1 MTAGRRRRKRFFS
14 TLITIVFVLFLL
26 AGALYAG
33 VYLGRLIFDD
43 TPGETV
49 QTIPSASSLPEL
61 PEAYLSLRD
70 PNAEKHSDSFYYG
83 FLNEEEQRV
92 YECLLAACLDFREEM
107 RISPLVSEAEF
118 LRANSALSLDHPE
131 FYWAGSS
138 TKYYVNRDN
147 MVTSVTYGMNGDERE
162 TLEKIDALTTP
173 VCESLPDREYDA
185 YRMLY
190 EYVIDLADYDGAHPE
205 QGQTIKSVF
214 VNHRSVC
221 AGYSR
226 AFEYLCR
233 KAGLEC
239 VYVTGTAV
247 LNNGENGSHAWNL
260 IRIQDQWY
268 WCDVTWGDPVFEGQG
283 EGEMN
288 YNYFCVSDRE
298 LTKEHVI
305 DYNPSDLSV
314 EYPSCP
320 DDSLN
325 WYVLNQA
332 YFETYDEET
341 MRQYVTWRASEG
353 MEKIVMK
360 FSNQEELGKAVYEL
374 IEQEKIFRF
383 LNDAGMMCHSLSY
396 VKFEGISAMW
406 IVLHPDEVLPSIN

>member
-1 MTAGRRRRKRFFS
+1 M
-14 TLITIVFVLFLL
+14 
-26 AGALYAG
+26 
-33 VYLGRLIFDD
+33 
-43 TPGETV
+43 
-49 QTIPSASSLPEL
+49 
-61 PEAYLSLRD
+61 
-70 PNAEKHSDSFYYG
+70 
-83 FLNEEEQRV
+83 
-92 YECLLAACLDFREEM
+92 
-107 RISPLVSEAEF
+107 
-118 LRANSALSLDHPE
+118 
-131 FYWAGSS
+131 
-138 TKYYVNRDN
+138 
-147 MVTSVTYGMNGDERE
+147 
-162 TLEKIDALTTP
+162 
-173 VCESLPDREYDA
+173 
-185 YRMLY
+185 
-190 EYVIDLADYDGAHPE
+190 IDLADYDGAHPE

-332 YFETYDEET
+332 YIETYDEET

-406 IVLHPDEVLPSIN
+406 IVLHPDEVLPSVN